1 MSSGE
6 NLTIIKK
13 AGFVSLSRII
23 NWFGLLLITAI
34 LARYLSKSEFAS
46 YDQFWLVFNTFFPI
60 VSFAFTSSVY
70 FLGSKENAGE
80 YITGIFWFL
89 SVIGFVLTLFI
100 FLLRFEIARFIN
112 NPKFYEDF
120 PSFAFFLF
128 FSFPSLILDAILILK
143 GKFRKLFI
151 ITGLNVIA
159 YIGVIIFAIALGEK
173 ISFIFS
179 GLSVISIVRFIYTW
193 CLINKF
199 FGRGLKGF
207 KLDEMFLTFK
217 DVLLFTIPLIVGHIS
232 ALISR
237 QVDKYIIANNFSGDF
252 YATYTIGAKELP
264 IVPLI
269 TSSFAS
275 VIFPEISK
283 LYSAGKNSDV
293 VQLIKDVVRL
303 TSLFIFPSF
312 SFLLFFSRE
321 FIVILFSEKY
331 LESVGIFRIYL
342 FFLPVRILVYSS
354 ILSALGKQ
362 KIYMLVSFFDLIFN
376 LALGLIL
383 VKIFGLI
390 GPAIAVVASTYIE
403 AFIMLFFISKA
414 LGGIGLFEILPL
426 KFMMLIF
433 VFSLLVAF
441 FCYSVSL
448 IIQDVIL
455 RFVLSGIL
463 FSVVYFSVAV
473 NLRRRI

>member
-1 MSSGE
+1 
-6 NLTIIKK
+6 
-13 AGFVSLSRII
+13 
-23 NWFGLLLITAI
+23 
-34 LARYLSKSEFAS
+34 
-46 YDQFWLVFNTFFPI
+46 
-60 VSFAFTSSVY
+60 
-70 FLGSKENAGE
+70 
-80 YITGIFWFL
+80 
-89 SVIGFVLTLFI
+89 
-100 FLLRFEIARFIN
+100 
-112 NPKFYEDF
+112 
-120 PSFAFFLF
+120 
-128 FSFPSLILDAILILK
+128 
-143 GKFRKLFI
+143 
-151 ITGLNVIA
+151 
-159 YIGVIIFAIALGEK
+159 
-173 ISFIFS
+173 
-179 GLSVISIVRFIYTW
+179 
-193 CLINKF
+193 
-199 FGRGLKGF
+199 
-207 KLDEMFLTFK
+207 MFLTFK
-217 DVLLFTIPLIVGHIS
+217 EVLLFTIPLIVGHIS

-426 KFMMLIF
+426 KFMMLVF